1 MAEETRFPITEQ
13 PVWEDECQA
22 QAPDVVRNSPRG
34 QGPRSHHRL
43 QGRQLWGPL
52 DDATGLGTGRCPT
65 NSWQHTSQ
73 SLPRPRPTAL
83 PASLLAGE
91 AMPTSLPRP
100 QGRAQDPR
108 VLPPCTRP
116 PFPTAY
122 VAFRGP
128 EQWLPGH
135 GPGAGGG
142 CRRPG
147 SSAPGDCRQDRV
159 RVPAPLTP
167 PARPGQGVRAG
178 HRETATL
185 WPPDW
190 HATRSRGPGRS
201 LTPLP
206 ALHNMNPGPYQSCSF
221 RIPAAR
227 GPACVGLRR
236 LRACAAV
243 SHRPGSELS
252 TGELQRRPQKPALL
266 PRPAHTTP
274 KGQLCPWRWACPTQ
288 DRRSFPVCRLSD
300 PLRGSPDSRQP
311 S

>member
-1 MAEETRFPITEQ
+1 
-13 PVWEDECQA
+13 
-22 QAPDVVRNSPRG
+22 
-34 QGPRSHHRL
+34 
-43 QGRQLWGPL
+43 
-52 DDATGLGTGRCPT
+52 
-65 NSWQHTSQ
+65 
-73 SLPRPRPTAL
+73 
-83 PASLLAGE
+83 
-91 AMPTSLPRP
+91 MPTSLPRP

-116 PFPTAY
+116 SFPTAY

-147 SSAPGDCRQDRV
+147 SSAPGDCRQDSV

-274 KGQLCPWRWACPTQ
+274 NGQLCPWRWACPTQ